1 MMETLIHAGFQLAP
15 LGVIAVVW
23 RTVELVRGKL
33 WARIRTADSTAIT
46 VGGALGIA
54 MLTANLAWGGYLLQ
68 RLAADFLAKGSAFSE
83 TAGGT
88 MVPMAA
94 AFAASVLAMEILLL
108 PAGIAAL
115 QRRSAKA

>member
-1 MMETLIHAGFQLAP
+1 METLIHAGFQLAP
-15 LGVIAVVW
+15 LGVIAIVW
-23 RTVELVRGKL
+23 RTVELARGRL
-33 WARIRTADSTAIT
+33 WARIRAAGSPTTTLS
-46 VGGALGIA
+46 GALGIA
-54 MLTANLAWGGYLLQ
+54 LLAANLGWGGYLLQ
-68 RLAADFLAKGSAFSE
+68 RLVADYLAKGSAFSE
-83 TAGGT
+83 TAGGS